1 MMRLL
6 VDQDVYHFT
15 ILWLR
20 QEGHSVVTARELG
33 MHRAEDEALLQK
45 ALELDRLF
53 LTRDKDFGALVFLK
67 AALSRG
73 VILLRI
79 TPTDFEEVHQRL
91 QHLLREHTEEYLKQC
106 YCVVEP
112 HRYRLR
118 SLPQLQA

>member
-1 MMRLL
+1 MRLL
-6 VDQDVYHFT
+6 IDQDVYHFT

-20 QEGHSVVTARELG
+20 QEGHNVVTAKELG
-33 MHRAEDEALLQK
+33 MHRAEDEALLRK

-67 AALSRG
+67 AASSRG
-73 VILLRI
+73 VIFLRM
-79 TPTDFEEVHQRL
+79 TPIDFEDVNQQLQR
-91 QHLLREHTEEYLKQC
+91 LLREHTEEHLKQC

-118 SLPQLQA
+118 SLPQH

>member
-91 QHLLREHTEEYLKQC
+91 QRLLREHTEEYLKQC

>member
-1 MMRLL
+1 MKYRDRLC
-6 VDQDVYHFT
+6 VDSQVHFGKPCIRGT
-15 ILWLR
+15 RKRFI
-20 QEGHSVVTARELG
+20 
-33 MHRAEDEALLQK
+33 
-45 ALELDRLF
+45 LELN
-53 LTRDKDFGALVFLK
+53 
-67 AALSRG
+67 RG
-73 VILLRI
+73 IILPRI

>member
-1 MMRLL
+1 MRLL

-20 QEGHSVVTARELG
+20 QEGHNVVTARELG
-33 MHRAEDEALLQK
+33 MHRAEDEALLRK
-45 ALELDRLF
+45 AQELDRLF

-67 AALSRG
+67 AASSKG
-73 VILLRI
+73 VIFLRI
-79 TPTDFEEVHQRL
+79 TPTDFEDVHQQL
-91 QHLLREHTEEYLKQC
+91 QRLLREHTEEYLKQC

-118 SLPQLQA
+118 SLPQL

>member
-1 MMRLL
+1 MRLL
-6 VDQDVYHFT
+6 IDQDVYHFT

-20 QEGHSVVTARELG
+20 QEGHNVVTAKELG
-33 MHRAEDEALLQK
+33 MHRVEDEALLQK

-67 AALSRG
+67 AASSKG
-73 VILLRI
+73 VIFLRI
-79 TPTDFEEVHQRL
+79 TPSDFEDAHQQL
-91 QHLLREHTEEYLKQC
+91 QRLLREHTEEYLKQC

-118 SLPQLQA
+118 SLPQH